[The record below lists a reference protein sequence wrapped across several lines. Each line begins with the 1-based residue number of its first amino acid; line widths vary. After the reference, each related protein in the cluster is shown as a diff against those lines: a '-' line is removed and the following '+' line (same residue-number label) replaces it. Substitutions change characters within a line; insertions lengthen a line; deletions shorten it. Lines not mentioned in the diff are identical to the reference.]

1 MTMARK
7 AHLRQW
13 EDVVRAK
20 DRAEAR
26 TLNRAVQRGEL
37 QRIAPS
43 LYVAAGPPPDV
54 EERVRRNWQ
63 RLAAAL
69 IPDAVV
75 SHLSA
80 FIGGIT
86 ESGLLTLS
94 HPTRFNRSWTVPG
107 LKLVVQRGPGNLPG
121 DMKLGE
127 QPLYWASRPRMVL
140 ENLAR
145 TTERE
150 PRAAG
155 RERVEELLVD
165 VLAASG
171 EEVLNRLR
179 DDARSLAP
187 ALDKE
192 AEFAEMARMVAAL
205 LGTHSKGELRTKAGQ
220 LVAQGTPADKERLQR
235 VELLASELR
244 RAVLPQLKDVA
255 ASGLAKRNFAFF
267 ESYFSNFVEGT
278 KFSIEEAEGIA
289 LQNRLVEERPKDSH
303 DIIGVF
309 KLALDSPTR
318 DTVPAPGVAFVE
330 GLQQRHAQML
340 DQRPEVN
347 PGEFKLQ
354 PNFAGTTAFVAPA
367 MVRGTLMEGSTLA
380 LSVPEGLARAIYY
393 AFLVSEVHP
402 FADGNGRL
410 SRLMLNAELSRLG
423 QCRVI
428 IPTLFHPQ
436 YVDCQRALTRNNHAE
451 SFVSAIAKMATWTTT
466 FDYADYTTLLAQLR
480 KANAFEESPAQYKL
494 YDASG
499 AHVA

>member
-1 MTMARK
+1 MASK
-7 AHLRQW
+7 ALLRHW
-13 EDVVRAK
+13 EDVIRPS

-43 LYVAAGPPPDV
+43 LYVPAGTKADV

-63 RLAAAL
+63 RLAAAMV
-69 IPDAVV
+69 PDALV

-80 FIGGIT
+80 FIGGVT
-86 ESGLLTLS
+86 ETHLLTLS
-94 HPTRFNRSWTVPG
+94 HPTRFNRSIAIPG
-107 LKLVVQRGPGNLPG
+107 LKLVVMQGPGNLPG

-127 QPLYWASRPRMVL
+127 QPLYWSSRPRMVL
-140 ENLAR
+140 ENLSR

-150 PRAAG
+150 RRTAG
-155 RERVEELLVD
+155 RKRVEELLVD

-171 EEVLNRLR
+171 EESLNRLR
-179 DDARSLAP
+179 DDARALAP
-187 ALDKE
+187 ALGKE
-192 AEFAEMARMVAAL
+192 AEFAALDRIVAAL

-220 LVAQGTPADKERLQR
+220 LVAQGTPVDRERLQR
-235 VELLASELR
+235 VELLAGELR
-244 RAVLPQLKDVA
+244 RAVLPKLRDVA
-255 ASGLAKRNFAFF
+255 ADGLAKRNFAFF

-278 KFSIEEAEGIA
+278 KFSVEEAEGIA
-289 LQNRLVEERPKDSH
+289 LQNRLVEAPPKDSH
-303 DIIGVF
+303 DIVGVF

-318 DTVPAPGVAFVE
+318 DTVPAPGAAFVE
-330 GLQQRHAQML
+330 GLRQRHAQML
-340 DQRPEVN
+340 DRRPEVS
-347 PGEFKLQ
+347 PGKFKLQ

-393 AFLVSEVHP
+393 GFLISDVHP
-402 FADGNGRL
+402 FTDGNGRL

-423 QCRVI
+423 LCRVI

-436 YVDCQRALTRNNHAE
+436 YVDCLRALTRSDSAGP
-451 SFVSAIAKMATWTTT
+451 FVKAIAKMATWTTT
-466 FDYADYTTLLAQLR
+466 FAYADYNVLLSQLR
-480 KANAFEESPAQYKL
+480 KANAFEESPAQCKL

-499 AHVA
+499 AKVA

>member
-1 MTMARK
+1 MAQK
-7 AHLRQW
+7 ALLRQW
-13 EDVVRAK
+13 DDVVRAS

-26 TLNRAVQRGEL
+26 TLNRAVQRGDL

-43 LYVAAGPPPDV
+43 LYVPAGSTAEV

-63 RLAAAL
+63 RVAAAL
-69 IPDAVV
+69 IPEAVV

-80 FIGGIT
+80 LTGGVT
-86 ESGLLTLS
+86 EAHLLTLS
-94 HPTRFNRSWTVPG
+94 HPTRFNRSIAVPG
-107 LKLVVQRGPGNLPG
+107 LKLAILRGPGNLPG

-140 ENLAR
+140 ENLTR
-145 TTERE
+145 TTESE
-150 PRAAG
+150 PRTAG
-155 RERVEELLVD
+155 RKRVEELLVD

-171 EEVLNRLR
+171 EAVLNRLR
-179 DDARSLAP
+179 DDARELAP
-187 ALDKE
+187 ALGKE
-192 AEFAEMARMVAAL
+192 AEFAILDRVVAAL
-205 LGTHSKGELRTKAGQ
+205 LGPHSKGELRTKAGQ
-220 LVAQGTPADKERLQR
+220 LVAQGTPVDKERLQR

-255 ASGLAKRNFAFF
+255 ATALAKRNFAFF

-289 LQNRLVEERPKDSH
+289 LQNRLVEARPTDSH

-309 KLALDSPTR
+309 KHALNSPTR

-340 DQRPEVN
+340 DRRPEVS

-367 MVRGTLMEGSTLA
+367 LVRGTLIEGSTLA
-380 LSVPEGLARAIYY
+380 SSVPEGLARAIYY
-393 AFLVSEVHP
+393 AFLVTEVHP

-410 SRLMLNAELSRLG
+410 SRLLLNAELSRLG
-423 QCRVI
+423 LCRVI

-436 YVDCQRALTRNNHAE
+436 YVDCQRALTRNNRAE
-451 SFVSAIAKMATWTTT
+451 PFVSAIAKMATWTAT
-466 FDYADYTTLLAQLR
+466 FGYADYDALLSQLR
-480 KANAFEESPAQYKL
+480 KAYAFEESPAQYKL
-494 YDASG
+494 YDGSG
-499 AHVA
+499 AKVA